1 LIKEE
6 EIVKRQKA
14 KQVIACLLAV
24 LMVISII
31 GCADSSQNS
40 SGSNSALSEAGS
52 VAGTGM
58 DKPAEN
64 GPLTP
69 YEEPVTI
76 TWAVQTSAVQQF
88 FGDTYDDNRWSRLI
102 KERLNIDVEVKFS
115 ADSSTDAYRNKMSVL
130 LASGDFPD
138 VLRWGDKTF
147 FNQANEAGYIM
158 DIEDVF
164 NDYASDAVKE
174 YRTQYEESFDG
185 VTVDGRLMAFPYM
198 NDNFHQ
204 ASYLWIRDDWL
215 ENTNSTVPTTVDE
228 MVELAR
234 KFTFEDPDGNGIDDT
249 YGFGMQKNVVGN
261 NYATLSGLMNA
272 YGVPGYG
279 NTGVFYRGDDG
290 AMTFSYIQPAAK
302 NALAVARGMYEEGL
316 IDPEFI
322 VEDVATL
329 ETDVGEGKIGM
340 MYHMNWGTW
349 HPFSISYQADGVIT
363 RPYPIPQVDGIEPK
377 IGIESTQTGEYF
389 IISSDCEHPEALMKI
404 LNLYQEV
411 AIDSDNPEDFS
422 TYWADEQYRLCP
434 IYIGIPTELFAPE
447 LHAALD
453 AGSSEELN
461 GTALEYY
468 NYVVGF
474 EDGSLK
480 DDTNAYG
487 TWGQMFEGG
496 SMAIALDYKDKGY
509 LVTNEMANEIPDIWL
524 QNSATLGTMVDKAF
538 TDIIIGNKPLD
549 YFDQFV
555 EEWLNAGGQ
564 ETLDEMETLYPAK

>member
-1 LIKEE
+1 MKG
-6 EIVKRQKA
+6 QKA
-14 KQVIACLLAV
+14 KQIIACLLAV
-24 LMVISII
+24 LMMVSII
-31 GCADSSQNS
+31 GCADSNQNS
-40 SGSNSALSEAGS
+40 SAGSSAASEPAGS
-52 VAGTGM
+52 VASTGT
-58 DKPAEN
+58 DKPAEDD
-64 GPLTP
+64 PLAP

-88 FGDTYDDNRWSRLI
+88 FDGDTYDDNRWTRLI

-115 ADSSTDAYRNKMSVL
+115 ADISTDAYRNKMNVL

-138 VLRWGDKTF
+138 VMRWNDKTF
-147 FNQANEAGYIM
+147 FKQANEGGYIM

-164 NDYASDAVKE
+164 NNYASDSVKE
-174 YRTQYEESFDG
+174 YRTKYEECFEG

-215 ENTNSTVPTTVDE
+215 ENTNSTPPTTVDE
-228 MVELAR
+228 MVELAK
-234 KFTFEDPDGNGIDDT
+234 KFTFEDPDGNGVDDT
-249 YGFGMQKNVVGN
+249 YGFGMQKKVVDS
-261 NYATLSGLMNA
+261 NYGTLLGLLSA
-272 YGVPGYG
+272 YGVPGYT

-290 AMTFSYIQPAAK
+290 KMTFSYIQPEAK
-302 NALAVARGMYEEGL
+302 DALAVARGMYEEGL

-329 ETDVGEGKIGM
+329 ETDIGEGKIGM

-349 HPFSISYQADGVIT
+349 HPFNINYQADGVIT
-363 RPYPIPQVDGIEPK
+363 RPYPIPQVEGIEPK
-377 IGIESTQTGEYF
+377 MGIESAQKGEYF
-389 IISSDCEHPEALMKI
+389 IISSDCENPEAMMKI
-404 LNLYQEV
+404 LNLYQQV
-411 AIDSDNPEDFS
+411 AIETENPEDFA

-447 LHAALD
+447 LHAAFE
-453 AGSSEELN
+453 AGSSDELG

-468 NYVVGF
+468 NYVKGF

-487 TWGQMFEGG
+487 TWGQMFDGG

-509 LVTNEMANEIPDIWL
+509 LVTNELANEIPEIWL
-524 QNSATLGTMVDKAF
+524 QNSATLGTMVEKAY

-564 ETLDEMETLYPAK
+564 ETLDEMETLYPAE

>member
-1 LIKEE
+1 M
-6 EIVKRQKA
+6 KRQKA